1 MSRPIIL
8 TSVGSTALRAHEEFD
23 RLYKQEHGELPF
35 WKRHKWM
42 TSGWRD
48 MENGAIQIE
57 APIGECPVTEE
68 ELHEYMRMRDE
79 YIAEAVLQKHG
90 WNEFTKY
97 CAQAMIE
104 DLIQKHTPCEADDGQ
119 CHMDCYLRGE
129 CRP

>member
-1 MSRPIIL
+1 MIVIG
-8 TSVGSTALRAHEEFD
+8 SVGSTALKAHEEFD

-48 MENGAIQIE
+48 AEIGD
-57 APIGECPVTEE
+57 PIGKCPVTEE

-90 WNEFTKY
+90 WNEFAKY
-97 CAQAMIE
+97 CAKAMIE
-104 DLIQKHTPCEADDGQ
+104 DFMGKHTPCEADDGQ

-129 CRP
+129 CHV